1 VDKKRG
7 NQGEV
12 DDEGIE
18 RRGRMRSGGEGNG
31 GGREME
37 ESVEVSGAG
46 VLSSMD
52 RKSWGKVG
60 ELGWRYLS
68 KCELGILVIQDA
80 YFESVWR
87 I

>member
-1 VDKKRG
+1 
-7 NQGEV
+7 
-12 DDEGIE
+12 
-18 RRGRMRSGGEGNG
+18 
-31 GGREME
+31 ME

-80 YFESVWR
+80 YFESV
-87 I
+87 